1 MMKNLP
7 DQKEIWE
14 DYGLRKELIYN
25 RNPERDL
32 IKLVDFL
39 KSQNVKDILDLG
51 CGEGRNLR
59 FLLDKGFDA
68 VGMDISEG
76 ALRKC
81 SELLNIPV
89 SALKIGNIYS
99 IPEESGSF
107 DCVMLFDLFHH
118 LEKPTQ
124 ALTEI
129 KRILR
134 PSSYLIANT
143 LSMADFSFGLGE
155 QVGTNSFVENGL
167 YSRYYSQKSLSEL
180 LKRNQFTPIEIRE
193 SQREDP
199 PHDGL
204 LESRKEPHIHNY
216 FFVLARKVIN

>member
-1 MMKNLP
+1 MKRLP
-7 DQKEIWE
+7 NQKEIWE
-14 DYGLRKELIYN
+14 GYGLRKELIYN

-32 IKLVDFL
+32 VKLMDFL
-39 KSQNVKDILDLG
+39 KNQNVKDILDLG

-59 FLLDKGFDA
+59 FLLDGGFGA
-68 VGMDISEG
+68 VGMDLSKG

-81 SELLNIPV
+81 SGLLNIPV
-89 SALKIGNIYS
+89 SALKMGDIYS

-107 DCVMLFDLFHH
+107 DCVVLFDLFHH

-129 KRILR
+129 RRILR
-134 PSSYLIANT
+134 PSSYLVANT
-143 LSMADFSFGLGE
+143 LSMTDFSFGLGE
-155 QVGTNSFVENGL
+155 QVGANSFVENGL

-180 LKRNQFTPIEIRE
+180 LKRHQFTPIEIRE
-193 SQREDP
+193 YQREDP

-204 LESRKEPHIHNY
+204 LESRKEPHTHIY
-216 FFVLARKVIN
+216 FFILARKATN